1 MTSFRA
7 LRLFQEQL
15 SRLTGGSRFKMKV
28 VLTPSSVNEAG
39 AVVKVSL
46 LKSVKD
52 TRTKAAK
59 GTRTLKI
66 RLAVSGRIESLTG
79 LEQALEAIERL
90 DTYFES
96 EDLRLEE
103 TVEGENSMQSVRKLP
118 NTRIRQVTSPD
129 DSFIDSPDSI
139 AVQDIED
146 VRYIYITIPED

>member
-103 TVEGENSMQSVRKLP
+103 TVEGENSMQSVRKIP

>member
-7 LRLFQEQL
+7 LRLFQEQI

-103 TVEGENSMQSVRKLP
+103 TVEGENSMQAIRKVA

-129 DSFIDSPDSI
+129 DSFIDSPDSV

-146 VRYIYITIPED
+146 VRYIYLTIPED

>member
-1 MTSFRA
+1 MTSYSA
-7 LRLFQEQL
+7 LRLFQAQL
-15 SRLTGGSRFKMKV
+15 SRLTGRSRFKMKV

-103 TVEGENSMQSVRKLP
+103 TVEGG
-118 NTRIRQVTSPD
+118 
-129 DSFIDSPDSI
+129 
-139 AVQDIED
+139 
-146 VRYIYITIPED
+146 IPCSL

>member
-1 MTSFRA
+1 
-7 LRLFQEQL
+7 
-15 SRLTGGSRFKMKV
+15 MKV

-103 TVEGENSMQSVRKLP
+103 TVEGENSMQSVRKIP

-129 DSFIDSPDSI
+129 DSFIDSPDSV
-139 AVQDIED
+139 AVQDIDD
-146 VRYIYITIPED
+146 VRFIYLTIQED

>member
-1 MTSFRA
+1 MTSFKA

-103 TVEGENSMQSVRKLP
+103 TVEGENSMQSVRKIP

-129 DSFIDSPDSI
+129 DSFIDSPDSV
-139 AVQDIED
+139 AVQDIDD
-146 VRYIYITIPED
+146 VRFIYLTIQED

>member
-7 LRLFQEQL
+7 LRLFQEQI

-103 TVEGENSMQSVRKLP
+103 TVEGENSMQSVRKIP

-129 DSFIDSPDSI
+129 DSFIDSPDS
-139 AVQDIED
+139 ASVQDIED
-146 VRYIYITIPED
+146 VRYIYLTIPED

>member
-1 MTSFRA
+1 MTSYSA
-7 LRLFQEQL
+7 LRLFQAQL

-52 TRTKAAK
+52 TSTKAAK

-103 TVEGENSMQSVRKLP
+103 TVEGENSMQSVRKIP

-129 DSFIDSPDSI
+129 DSFIDSPDSV
-139 AVQDIED
+139 AVQDIDD
-146 VRYIYITIPED
+146 VRFIYLTIQED

>member
-7 LRLFQEQL
+7 LRLFHEQL

-28 VLTPSSVNEAG
+28 VLTPSSVKEAG
-39 AVVKVSL
+39 LTIRLAI
-46 LKSVKD
+46 LKSAKD

-59 GTRTLKI
+59 STRTLKI
-66 RLAVSGRIESLTG
+66 RLNVSGQLESLTG
-79 LEQALEAIERL
+79 LEQALEAIEKL
-90 DTYFES
+90 DAYFAT

-103 TVEGENSMQSVRKLP
+103 TVEGENSMQTVRKVA

-129 DSFIDSPDSI
+129 DSFIDSPDSV

-146 VRYIYITIPED
+146 VRYIYITIPDD

>member
-7 LRLFQEQL
+7 LRLFQEQI

-103 TVEGENSMQSVRKLP
+103 TVEGENSMQSVRKIP

>member
-103 TVEGENSMQSVRKLP
+103 TVEGENSMQAVRKVA

-129 DSFIDSPDSI
+129 DSFVDSPDSI

>member
-1 MTSFRA
+1 MTSFKA

-103 TVEGENSMQSVRKLP
+103 TVEGENSMQSVRKIP
-118 NTRIRQVTSPD
+118 NTRIRQVASPD
-129 DSFIDSPDSI
+129 DSFIDSPDSV
-139 AVQDIED
+139 AVQDIDD
-146 VRYIYITIPED
+146 VRFIYLTIQED

>member
-1 MTSFRA
+1 MTSYSA
-7 LRLFQEQL
+7 LRLFQEQI

-103 TVEGENSMQSVRKLP
+103 TVEGENSMQSVRKIP

-129 DSFIDSPDSI
+129 DSFIDSPDSV
-139 AVQDIED
+139 AVQDIDD
-146 VRYIYITIPED
+146 VRFIYLTIQED

>member
-1 MTSFRA
+1 MTSFKA
-7 LRLFQEQL
+7 LRLFQEQI

-103 TVEGENSMQSVRKLP
+103 TVEGENSMQSVRKIP

-129 DSFIDSPDSI
+129 DSFIDSPDS
-139 AVQDIED
+139 ASVQDIED
-146 VRYIYITIPED
+146 VRYIYLTIPED

>member
-1 MTSFRA
+1 MTSYSA
-7 LRLFQEQL
+7 LRLFQEQI

-39 AVVKVSL
+39 LTIRLAI
-46 LKSVKD
+46 LKSAKD

-59 GTRTLKI
+59 STRTLKI
-66 RLAVSGRIESLTG
+66 RLNVSGQLESLTG

-103 TVEGENSMQSVRKLP
+103 TVEGENSMQSVRKIP

>member
-1 MTSFRA
+1 MTSYSA
-7 LRLFQEQL
+7 LRLFQEQI

-103 TVEGENSMQSVRKLP
+103 TVEGENSMQSVRKIP

-129 DSFIDSPDSI
+129 DSFIDSPDSV

-146 VRYIYITIPED
+146 VRYIYLTIPED

>member
-1 MTSFRA
+1 MTSFKA
-7 LRLFQEQL
+7 LRLFHEQL

-28 VLTPSSVNEAG
+28 VLTPSSVKEAG
-39 AVVKVSL
+39 LTIRLAI
-46 LKSVKD
+46 LKSAKD

-59 GTRTLKI
+59 TTRTLKI
-66 RLAVSGRIESLTG
+66 RLAVSGQLESLTG

-96 EDLRLEE
+96 EDLRLEDV
-103 TVEGENSMQSVRKLP
+103 VEGANTMQSIRKIP
-118 NTRIRQVTSPD
+118 DTRIRQVTSPD
-129 DSFIDSPDSI
+129 DSFVDSPDSI

>member
-7 LRLFQEQL
+7 LRLFQEQI

-103 TVEGENSMQSVRKLP
+103 TVEGENSMQSVRKIP

-129 DSFIDSPDSI
+129 DSFIDSPDSV
-139 AVQDIED
+139 AVQDIDD
-146 VRYIYITIPED
+146 VRYIYLTIPED

>member
-1 MTSFRA
+1 MTSYSA
-7 LRLFQEQL
+7 LRLFQAQL
-15 SRLTGGSRFKMKV
+15 SRLTGRSRFKMKV

-103 TVEGENSMQSVRKLP
+103 TVEGENSMQSVRKIP

-129 DSFIDSPDSI
+129 DSFIDSPDSV
-139 AVQDIED
+139 AVQDIDD
-146 VRYIYITIPED
+146 VRFIYLTIQED

>member
-28 VLTPSSVNEAG
+28 VLTPSSVKEAG
-39 AVVKVSL
+39 LTIRLAI
-46 LKSVKD
+46 LKSAKD
-52 TRTKAAK
+52 TSTKAAK
-59 GTRTLKI
+59 STRTLKI
-66 RLAVSGRIESLTG
+66 RLAVSGQLESLTG
-79 LEQALEAIERL
+79 LEQALEAIEKL
-90 DTYFES
+90 DAYFAG

-103 TVEGENSMQSVRKLP
+103 MVEGANTMQSIRKIP
-118 NTRIRQVTSPD
+118 DTRIRQVTSPD

-146 VRYIYITIPED
+146 VRYIYITIPAD

>member
-1 MTSFRA
+1 MTSYSA
-7 LRLFQEQL
+7 LRLFQAQL

-103 TVEGENSMQSVRKLP
+103 TVEGENSMQSVRKIP

-129 DSFIDSPDSI
+129 DSFIDSPDSV
-139 AVQDIED
+139 AVQDIDD
-146 VRYIYITIPED
+146 VRFIYLTIQED

>member
-1 MTSFRA
+1 
-7 LRLFQEQL
+7 
-15 SRLTGGSRFKMKV
+15 MKV

-103 TVEGENSMQSVRKLP
+103 TVEGENSMQSVRKIP

>member
-1 MTSFRA
+1 MTSFKA
-7 LRLFQEQL
+7 LRLFQEQI

-103 TVEGENSMQSVRKLP
+103 TVEGENSMQSVRKIP

-129 DSFIDSPDSI
+129 DSFIDSPDSV

-146 VRYIYITIPED
+146 VRYIYLTIPED